1 MPRFDI
7 SKRGSSQFG
16 RSDAISALTMK
27 LSDEQIRVDL

>member
-1 MPRFDI
+1 MHRFDI
-7 SKRGSSQFG
+7 SKKGGSPFG